1 MVVNVQIG
9 KTGITENFIDNL
21 KKASMQHSQIRIS
34 VLRSFSRDKAK
45 IKEVAEEI
53 CKQIETDRFRF
64 KAKVL
69 GFTILILRFK
79 NRKK

>member
-34 VLRSFSRDKAK
+34 VLQSFSRDKAK
-45 IKEVAEEI
+45 IKEVAGDI

>member
-9 KTGITENFIDNL
+9 KSGITENFIDNL
-21 KKASMQHSQIRIS
+21 KKASVQHSQIRIS
-34 VLRSFSRDKAK
+34 VLQSFSRNKTK
-45 IKEVAEEI
+45 IKETAEEI
-53 CKQIETDRFRF
+53 CKRMETERFRF